1 MGQIIAALT
10 AKLSANAGQS
20 PSVRIQLLPF
30 GRFRSSADNRPTDAE
45 HWILDDTNGFAIAQQ
60 ANARINDLVID
71 YEHQTLYKEQNGQ
84 PAPAAGWIES
94 VVYISGKGLFA
105 DVVWTNKAASMIQ
118 AKEYRYISAV
128 FIYDSN
134 GYVLKLLHAAIT
146 NCPALDGMDELIAA
160 CSQFFTTK
168 EDNEMEEYKKLLR
181 ALFKM
186 PDASDAQLQAALS
199 ALVKEQPKEVALSAV
214 FKELKARN
222 EQIAALSAQS
232 KKPDPAKVA
241 TAENQLT
248 LQQQIAALAAQSKKP
263 DPAKV
268 ATAENQPTLQEQI
281 AALAAQVNNPDPAKV
296 VPVET
301 MQALHQQVAA
311 LSAQIH
317 KNESLQ
323 VINEAIKDGK
333 LLPAQKEW
341 AEQLA
346 ATPDGISQL
355 KNYLATI
362 PQIASLS
369 AQFQPQSTGCAN
381 QNSVAALS
389 ADDREAAKMLGY
401 TEKDYIN
408 LFNTNKEAN

>member
-20 PSVRIQLLPF
+20 SSVRIQLLPF

-241 TAENQLT
+241 TAENQPT
-248 LQQQIAALAAQSKKP
+248 LQQ
-263 DPAKV
+263 
-268 ATAENQPTLQEQI
+268 QI

>member
-20 PSVRIQLLPF
+20 SSVRIQLLPF

-128 FIYDSN
+128 FHHYAN
-134 GYVLKLLHAAIT
+134 GYVSKLLHAAIT
-146 NCPALDGMDELIAA
+146 NSPALDGMDELIAA

-214 FKELKARN
+214 FKELEARN

-241 TAENQLT
+241 TAENQPT
-248 LQQQIAALAAQSKKP
+248 LQQ
-263 DPAKV
+263 
-268 ATAENQPTLQEQI
+268 QI

>member
-241 TAENQLT
+241 TAENQ
-248 LQQQIAALAAQSKKP
+248 
-263 DPAKV
+263 
-268 ATAENQPTLQEQI
+268 PTLQEQI
-281 AALAAQVNNPDPAKV
+281 VALAAQVNNSDPAKV

-369 AQFQPQSTGCAN
+369 AKFQPQSTGCAN

-401 TEKDYIN
+401 TEKEYFN

>member
-20 PSVRIQLLPF
+20 SSVRIQLLPF

-241 TAENQLT
+241 TAENQPT
-248 LQQQIAALAAQSKKP
+248 LQQQI
-263 DPAKV
+263 V
-268 ATAENQPTLQEQI
+268 
-281 AALAAQVNNPDPAKV
+281 ALAAQVNNPDPAKV

>member
-1 MGQIIAALT
+1 M
-10 AKLSANAGQS
+10 
-20 PSVRIQLLPF
+20 
-30 GRFRSSADNRPTDAE
+30 
-45 HWILDDTNGFAIAQQ
+45 
-60 ANARINDLVID
+60 
-71 YEHQTLYKEQNGQ
+71 
-84 PAPAAGWIES
+84 
-94 VVYISGKGLFA
+94 
-105 DVVWTNKAASMIQ
+105 
-118 AKEYRYISAV
+118 
-128 FIYDSN
+128 
-134 GYVLKLLHAAIT
+134 
-146 NCPALDGMDELIAA
+146 
-160 CSQFFTTK
+160 
-168 EDNEMEEYKKLLR
+168 
-181 ALFKM
+181 
-186 PDASDAQLQAALS
+186 QAALS
-199 ALVKEQPKEVALSAV
+199 ALVEEQPKEVALSAV

-241 TAENQLT
+241 TAENQ
-248 LQQQIAALAAQSKKP
+248 
-263 DPAKV
+263 
-268 ATAENQPTLQEQI
+268 PTLQQI

-323 VINEAIKDGK
+323 VINEAIKEGK
-333 LLPAQKEW
+333 LLPVQKEW

-346 ATPDGISQL
+346 DTPDGISQL

-369 AQFQPQSTGCAN
+369 AQFQPQSAGCAN

-401 TEKDYIN
+401 TEKEYFD

>member
-30 GRFRSSADNRPTDAE
+30 VRFRSSADNRPTDAE

-222 EQIAALSAQS
+222 EQITALS
-232 KKPDPAKVA
+232 
-241 TAENQLT
+241 
-248 LQQQIAALAAQSKKP
+248 AQSKKP

-268 ATAENQPTLQEQI
+268 ATAENQPTLQQQI

>member
-241 TAENQLT
+241 TAENQPT
-248 LQQQIAALAAQSKKP
+248 LQQQI
-263 DPAKV
+263 V
-268 ATAENQPTLQEQI
+268 
-281 AALAAQVNNPDPAKV
+281 ALAAQVNNPDPAKV

-346 ATPDGISQL
+346 STPDGISQL

-401 TEKDYIN
+401 TEKEYIN

>member
-248 LQQQIAALAAQSKKP
+248 LQQQIAALAAQ
-263 DPAKV
+263 
-268 ATAENQPTLQEQI
+268 
-281 AALAAQVNNPDPAKV
+281 VNNPDPAKV